1 MLLHSAAVGSV
12 AGAGEVLVSP
22 AKPATAME
30 AAAAA
35 TMSRRTASR
44 QAGCT
49 VYEETRCRGSTRS
62 QAQKE
67 EGNLSVGTRLHLHEG
82 QGSLSQPDRGIVF
95 DQVQISHWCLAWSVK
110 PAAGQGQKQM
120 IGLHTCW

>member
-67 EGNLSVGTRLHLHEG
+67 EGNLSVGTRLHLQRHTALFDG
-82 QGSLSQPDRGIVF
+82 AADACMRAKALCHSQIGGLYLTRSRSATG
-95 DQVQISHWCLAWSVK
+95 AWLGV
-110 PAAGQGQKQM
+110 
-120 IGLHTCW
+120 

>member
-1 MLLHSAAVGSV
+1 MLARE
-12 AGAGEVLVSP
+12 GEVSP

-49 VYEETRCRGSTRS
+49 RYEETRCKGSTRS

-67 EGNLSVGTRLHLHEG
+67 EGNLSAGTRLHL
-82 QGSLSQPDRGIVF
+82 QRCTAQSVRGR
-95 DQVQISHWCLAWSVK
+95 
-110 PAAGQGQKQM
+110 
-120 IGLHTCW
+120 